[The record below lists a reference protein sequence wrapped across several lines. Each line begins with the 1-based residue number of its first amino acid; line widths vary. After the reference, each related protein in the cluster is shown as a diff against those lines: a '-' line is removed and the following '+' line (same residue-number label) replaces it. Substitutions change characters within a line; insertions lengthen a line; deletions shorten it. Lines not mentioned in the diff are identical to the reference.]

1 MGHVAR
7 ETPYAPLVGVETA
20 GVREHPDTVHPTM
33 DALDRKS
40 RPVERSSTAEATD
53 WEGLGRVLLAEA
65 LQYRGDV
72 LRERWTEIARK
83 ASSGEPV
90 TREDWARLSGELQQF
105 AFLVEEIEEATLGD
119 ETKTA
124 AEEGSGR

>member
-1 MGHVAR
+1 
-7 ETPYAPLVGVETA
+7 
-20 GVREHPDTVHPTM
+20 M

-40 RPVERSSTAEATD
+40 GSVERSSTAQPTD
-53 WEGLGRVLLAEA
+53 WERLGRVLLAEA

-90 TREDWARLSGELQQF
+90 TREDWRRLSEDMVQF
-105 AFLVEEIEEATLGD
+105 THVVEEIEEAT
-119 ETKTA
+119 
-124 AEEGSGR
+124 RR